1 MLSLDKIRGML
12 IGVILGDA
20 LGVPH
25 EFRYQRNVPYT
36 GKLEHKPYLIFRYQG
51 TLNLAVGQYS
61 DDGEMTLT
69 LARSLA
75 ANKGYDVDN
84 TLQRYIMWA
93 NSGTPLMGKN
103 TRELL
108 KGIKTLKG
116 YQNRY
121 TKKFLSTPQE
131 TWTISNGSLMRCS
144 PLALIMDNYAV
155 IQDCSLTNP
164 HRVNQDTNQVYV
176 SMVRMALHGYDPVTI
191 ISQLPSII
199 QTDEVR
205 SVLSEVLSK
214 TPRDLSNMKGWCL
227 HGLYC
232 AIWCL
237 LYCSSYAEAIN
248 WVIGEHPGSDTDTN
262 AAIVGGLMGALYG
275 YNALMKEPQTG
286 ENITILRN
294 MDTTTGDLPRPPEY
308 TLHDFDELTQKL
320 YDIFGK

>member
-1 MLSLDKIRGML
+1 
-12 IGVILGDA
+12 V
-20 LGVPH
+20 
-25 EFRYQRNVPYT
+25 
-36 GKLEHKPYLIFRYQG
+36 GKLWNI
-51 TLNLAVGQYS
+51 TN
-61 DDGEMTLT
+61 
-69 LARSLA
+69 
-75 ANKGYDVDN
+75 
-84 TLQRYIMWA
+84 
-93 NSGTPLMGKN
+93 GKN

-108 KGIKTLKG
+108 KGIKTHKG
-116 YQNRY
+116 YQDRY

-131 TWTISNGSLMRCS
+131 TWTISNSSLMRCS

-164 HRVNQDTNQVYV
+164 HRINQDTNQVYV
-176 SMVRMALHGYDPVTI
+176 SMVRMALHGYDPFTI

-232 AIWCL
+232 AFWCL

-248 WVIGEHPGSDTDTN
+248 WVIGEHLGSDTDTN
-262 AAIVGGLMGALYG
+262 ATIVGGLMGALYG
-275 YNALMKEPQTG
+275 YDALMKKPQIG

-294 MDTTTGDLPRPPEY
+294 MDTTTGDLPGPPEY